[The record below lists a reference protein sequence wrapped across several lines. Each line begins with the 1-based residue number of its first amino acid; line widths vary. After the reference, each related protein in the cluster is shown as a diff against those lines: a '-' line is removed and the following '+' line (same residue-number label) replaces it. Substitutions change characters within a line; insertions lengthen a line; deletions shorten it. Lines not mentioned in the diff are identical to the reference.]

1 MDWNE
6 ILKEVIS
13 GSILIAVGG
22 VAGWF
27 GGLFKGKKESSRAI
41 ERKNEI
47 YQPLIDEIEK
57 YSDFDWSIRE
67 KVKVPFLRDIVNN
80 SYKYGIKDEILNQC
94 NHLFEMVNEYNSVD
108 SIRVAHSIIEDIF
121 EKGYAEIYGSIIDG
135 ISYHSDRDGNE
146 WEEEVI
152 AEPVQVIRQSNY
164 SKEIESL
171 LLNEGMYSDE
181 VCVDEENELYC
192 QFICN

>member
-57 YSDFDWSIRE
+57 YSDFDWTIRE

-80 SYKYGIKDEILNQC
+80 SYKYGINDEILNQC
-94 NHLFEMVNEYNSVD
+94 NHLFEIVNDYNRVD
-108 SIRVAHSIIEDIF
+108 SIRVAHSII
-121 EKGYAEIYGSIIDG
+121 
-135 ISYHSDRDGNE
+135 IS
-146 WEEEVI
+146 
-152 AEPVQVIRQSNY
+152 
-164 SKEIESL
+164 
-171 LLNEGMYSDE
+171 M
-181 VCVDEENELYC
+181 ELTMR
-192 QFICN
+192 F